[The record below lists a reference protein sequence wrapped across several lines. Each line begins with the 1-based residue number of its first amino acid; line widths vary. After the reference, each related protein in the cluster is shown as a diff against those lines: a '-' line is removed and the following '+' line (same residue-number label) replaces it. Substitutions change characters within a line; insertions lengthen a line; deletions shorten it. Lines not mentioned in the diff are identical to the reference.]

1 MLLIWL
7 LADHQLY
14 FNRFY
19 QLIGYDFQ
27 PIWQHFF
34 IPNKLALIEMKRKK
48 INPALSD
55 TNLWVQTMCQMLHL
69 LRIILSYIWDI
80 VKDLKYVQL
89 FRVCFTEKRLAVE
102 KSEVQWEEE
111 EGGSF
116 GWHWWS
122 GDLCDGPP
130 LTYSHCVWYLW
141 DRSGRSWRVKA
152 RCQ

>member
-48 INPALSD
+48 FNPALSD

-80 VKDLKYVQL
+80 VKVCAVIPCLFYREKTCCWKVRGSVGGRRRWQL
-89 FRVCFTEKRLAVE
+89 WMTLMRWRPL
-102 KSEVQWEEE
+102 
-111 EGGSF
+111 
-116 GWHWWS
+116 WWTS
-122 GDLCDGPP
+122 PHIQSLC
-130 LTYSHCVWYLW
+130 LIS
-141 DRSGRSWRVKA
+141 RR
-152 RCQ
+152 